1 MYQDV
6 TSSYAEKI
14 NNESRTFIA
23 KLEFSSG
30 DVMETDVRS
39 IKLTSQ
45 ANSGTDTVEIG
56 GVVSTQLDIEAHSP
70 DFSITGKE
78 FKLYF
83 GLQLDGN
90 VEYVPMG
97 VFIPQKPTYSQDK
110 SIVTFTAYDRM
121 VSKLEKAYNTEIEKY
136 PADAKNILQ
145 EISTMSGVPIGNLD
159 ALPDGLRI
167 KARTD
172 QSDTGKQISAPF
184 SGCTYREAI
193 GYIAQMYG
201 MFSTINRNGELEL
214 RWYKDVNYE
223 INNDR
228 IFEGEFSDKYTL
240 KKIECATSSKTL
252 TAGKGETGISI
263 SNPLMTQAILD
274 GIFEKIGNMSY
285 LPYVGTYLGDP
296 RIELGDIITVNGNK
310 VPVMSIK
317 HDFDGGITTEIGCY
331 GNTEEEE
338 NNPNGPTQSKLDK
351 ISEELSNIGENVVYE
366 YTNSKKL
373 TITSAEQNIILIRY
387 MASKDT
393 KAEFK
398 AEILVNVNA
407 TQKTV
412 TANDASGNTIT
423 FLSDGKAVLV
433 LTYRINNE
441 KLVTHIPV
449 ETLQSGKHI
458 ITLFYQINSIK
469 GDSVNRFEVLAQI
482 EGGTAVVEVGG
493 IIATIS
499 GNGFVGEVDWDG
511 TIEIEEKFKGIS
523 LDDSKVKLGSFAET
537 IIAKTKGP
545 DTEGFAEQFAG
556 IALTDSLIEIAGMK
570 EMLGSKYTIR
580 THTIS
585 TQYKQRSVYS
595 QEYVN
600 DAEDTFKMR
609 TDYKYISEEQTID
622 SGRMETISLDFTQ
635 YTAESVVIS

>member
-1 MYQDV
+1 
-6 TSSYAEKI
+6 
-14 NNESRTFIA
+14 
-23 KLEFSSG
+23 
-30 DVMETDVRS
+30 
-39 IKLTSQ
+39 
-45 ANSGTDTVEIG
+45 
-56 GVVSTQLDIEAHSP
+56 
-70 DFSITGKE
+70 
-78 FKLYF
+78 
-83 GLQLDGN
+83 
-90 VEYVPMG
+90 
-97 VFIPQKPTYSQDK
+97 
-110 SIVTFTAYDRM
+110 
-121 VSKLEKAYNTEIEKY
+121 
-136 PADAKNILQ
+136 
-145 EISTMSGVPIGNLD
+145 
-159 ALPDGLRI
+159 
-167 KARTD
+167 
-172 QSDTGKQISAPF
+172 
-184 SGCTYREAI
+184 
-193 GYIAQMYG
+193 

-228 IFEGEFSDKYTL
+228 IFEGEFSDQYTL

-556 IALTDSLIEIAGMK
+556 IALDNMSLKIADLS
-570 EMLGSKYTIR
+570 EHIGSAETIR
-580 THTIS
+580 SHTIS
-585 TQYKQRSVYS
+585 TEYKKQSDYS
-595 QEYVN
+595 QKYIS
-600 DAEDTFKMR
+600 DTDGTFKLC
-609 TDYKYISEEQTID
+609 TNYKYISEEQEID
-622 SGRMETISLDFTQ
+622 SGKMETISLDFTQ
-635 YTAESVVIS
+635 YIVERVVIS

>member
-1 MYQDV
+1 MYQGV
-6 TSSYAEKI
+6 TSSFLEKI
-14 NNESRTFIA
+14 NMESRTFIA

-30 DVMETDVRS
+30 DVMDTGVRN
-39 IKLTSQ
+39 IKLTSL
-45 ANSGTDTVEIG
+45 ANSGNDTVEIG
-56 GVVSTQLDIEAHSP
+56 GVVSTQLDVEAQSP

-83 GLQLDGN
+83 GLQLDGE

-97 VFIPQKPTYSQDK
+97 IFIPQKPTYSQDK

-121 VSKLEKAYNTEIEKY
+121 VSKFEKAYNTEIEKY
-136 PADAKNILQ
+136 PAEAKSILQ
-145 EISTMSGVPIGNLD
+145 EISTMSGVPLGNLD
-159 ALPDGLRI
+159 ALPDGLKI

-172 QSDTGKQISAPF
+172 KSDTGKQISAPF

-214 RWYKDVNYE
+214 RWYQDIDYEVNS
-223 INNDR
+223 DR
-228 IFEGEFSDKYTL
+228 IFEGEFSDQYTL

-252 TAGKGETGISI
+252 TVGKGETGISI
-263 SNPLMTQAILD
+263 SNPLMTQTILD
-274 GIFEKIGNMSY
+274 SIFKKIGNMSY

-296 RIELGDIITVNGNK
+296 RIDLGDIITVNGSK

-317 HDFDGGITTEIGCY
+317 HDFDGGITTEVGCY
-331 GNTEEEE
+331 GHTEEEE

-366 YTNSKKL
+366 YTNGKKL
-373 TITSAEQNIILIRY
+373 SIRSAEQNIILIRY

-398 AEILVNVNA
+398 AEILVNVTA
-407 TQKTV
+407 VQKTV
-412 TANDASGNTIT
+412 TANDASGNAIT
-423 FLSDGKAVLV
+423 FQVDGKAILV

-458 ITLFYQINSIK
+458 ITLFYQINNIK

-482 EGGTAVVEVGG
+482 EGGTADIEMGG

-511 TIEIEEKFKGIS
+511 TIEIEEKFKGIELGNS
-523 LDDSKVKLGSFAET
+523 GIKTGNFSEAVSTKVK
-537 IIAKTKGP
+537 GP
-545 DTEGFAEQFAG
+545 EPAGFSEVFSG
-556 IALTDSLIEIAGMK
+556 ITLSNSLIQIAGMK
-570 EMLGSKYTIR
+570 ETLGSKDTIR

-585 TQYKQRSVYS
+585 TQYRQRSVYS

-600 DAEDTFKMR
+600 DADDLFKLR

-622 SGRMETISLDFTQ
+622 SGRMEAIPLDFTQ
-635 YTAESVVIS
+635 YTVESVVIS